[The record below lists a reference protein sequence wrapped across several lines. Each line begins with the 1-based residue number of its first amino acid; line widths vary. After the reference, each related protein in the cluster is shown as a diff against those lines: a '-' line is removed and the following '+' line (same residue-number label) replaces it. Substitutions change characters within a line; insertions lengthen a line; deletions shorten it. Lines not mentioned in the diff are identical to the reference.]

1 MRERDGK
8 RWKEKI
14 IAWYMCMCVCYCKN
28 GCVKMILEIEVRI
41 SNAMIL

>member
-14 IAWYMCMCVCYCKN
+14 IGICIYMCVCYCKN